1 MDGRWKQ
8 GNEKIC
14 RIVLDNF
21 PSKVFFV
28 QNSPRRK
35 EKLIFNL
42 KRKGGKFLIFFS
54 VSKNL

>member
-21 PSKVFFV
+21 SSKVFFV

-35 EKLIFNL
+35 ELIFNL

>member
-35 EKLIFNL
+35 ELIFNL